1 MTDRPTN
8 QPKDRT
14 TNQQTD
20 KRVDGEVI
28 LSKILKIYIIFIIFS
43 EVKRGAVNLSKN
55 LSPLSVFNHKPGQSG
70 ADVGVRKGA
79 DTGVRMGA
87 DTRRIKTCNIIG
99 TMSIFTIG
107 Y

>member
-1 MTDRPTN
+1 MGKLYFR
-8 QPKDRT
+8 KYF
-14 TNQQTD
+14 
-20 KRVDGEVI
+20 K
-28 LSKILKIYIIFIIFS
+28 YIIFIIFS

-79 DTGVRMGA
+79 DT
-87 DTRRIKTCNIIG
+87 RRIKTCNIIG